1 MSTPRPT
8 STMSPTGTKV
18 IDVTGL
24 GVDYRYRLPPP
35 SRRGLS
41 RLAPRRSRH
50 AKIVALDDVSFEV
63 EAGSAFALIG
73 RNGAGKSTL
82 MRVLAGTLPPDRG
95 RVEVRGRLSS
105 LLSLGVGFNNQL
117 PGRENIYLGGLAVG
131 LHRHEIDERFD
142 EIVKFSELGDAI
154 ERPVLT
160 YSSGMFAR
168 LAFSISIHLEPDI
181 LLIDEALAVGDDA
194 FNRKSRQA
202 MHELLERSGTLVF
215 VSHSMQTVKD
225 ICDHAIWLHNGR
237 VEEIGSV
244 TNVAQRYEQAYRVAK
259 VAGQGVAES
268 RPEVASWT
276 PGRRTKVVIELLE
289 GGNIIEMSR
298 RYGITA
304 EEIMHWRN
312 TFVQGGRKAM
322 RKVGPMPTVAP
333 SSSP

>member
-1 MSTPRPT
+1 MSNPSPIR
-8 STMSPTGTKV
+8 TMSPKGTKV
-18 IDVTGL
+18 IEVTGL

-35 SRRGLS
+35 ARRGWT
-41 RLAPRRSRH
+41 RLVPRRSRH
-50 AKIVALDDVSFEV
+50 ARIVALDDVSFEV

-105 LLSLGVGFNNQL
+105 LLSLGVGFNNHL
-117 PGRENIYLGGLAVG
+117 PGRENVYLGGLAVG

-142 EIVKFSELGDAI
+142 DIVAFSELGDAI

-181 LLIDEALAVGDDA
+181 LLIDEALSVGDDA
-194 FNRKSRQA
+194 FNRKSRRA

-215 VSHSMQTVKD
+215 VSHSMQTVKE
-225 ICDHAIWLHNGR
+225 ICDHAIWLHDGR
-237 VEEIGSV
+237 LQEIGSV
-244 TNVAQRYEQAYRVAK
+244 TDVAQRYEQAYRVAK
-259 VAGQGVAES
+259 VAGKGVAES
-268 RPEVASWT
+268 KPEVANWT
-276 PGRRTKVVIELLE
+276 PGRRTRVVVELLE
-289 GGNIIEMSR
+289 GANIVELSTS
-298 RYGITA
+298 YGVTT

-312 TFVQGGRKAM
+312 LFVQGGRKAM
-322 RKVGPMPTVAP
+322 RNIDPLPTVV
-333 SSSP
+333 SSS